1 MHFALWEV
9 SAMKLLIFLSLFVT
23 PIAWAKPLVLIS
35 YYDAFGRSSFNNS
48 ERIAKDLALRMNTE
62 TSEVEIKLCALNTI
76 FDKAYAQTEEC
87 LKALTERPAMVI
99 GLGESTCQL
108 KVETMM
114 RNNDKTQSPDNA
126 GNERRNT
133 TIIHGAPDVLGMRYP
148 LPQMYCALSL
158 SERNDIDLSN
168 NAGSFVCNN
177 TAFQMSHNFPDIQY
191 GFIHVPANN
200 CASLAKKSELATL
213 SLEKM
218 IVTGVKYLMAPEG
231 NLDLPHSSS
240 EIRLPTRKN
249 EIRNLLRQYSNKS
262 DCLNEY
268 LRKSKADDEGR
279 RSFGLMN

>member
-1 MHFALWEV
+1 
-9 SAMKLLIFLSLFVT
+9 MKLLIFLSLFVT
-23 PIAWAKPLVLIS
+23 PLAWSKPVVLIS

-48 ERIAKDLALRMNTE
+48 ENIAKALALRMNTE

-87 LKALTERPAMVI
+87 LKAFTERPAMVI

-108 KVETMM
+108 KIETMM
-114 RNNDKTQSPDNA
+114 RNNDKTQGPDNG

-133 TIIHGAPDVLGMRYP
+133 RIIHGAPDILGMRYP
-148 LPQMYCALSL
+148 LPQMYCALTL
-158 SERNDIDLSN
+158 NERNDIDLSN

-177 TAFQMSHNFPDIQY
+177 TAFQMSYHFPDIQY

-200 CASLAKKSELATL
+200 CANLAKKSEAATV

-218 IVTGVKYLMAPEG
+218 IIKGVSYLASTEG
-231 NLDLPHSSS
+231 NEGLPHSSN
-240 EIRLPTRKN
+240 ELRLPTRKN
-249 EIRNLLRQYSNKS
+249 ELRNLLQQYSNKN

-268 LRKSKADDEGR
+268 LRKSKADDESR